1 MNKFAEIVKTHKA
14 EIVKGAVVIV
24 GSSAGL
30 AIGLGILDNLNPSY
44 GDLDSDVDT
53 TDTPETSDSTN
64 ETD

>member
-14 EIVKGAVVIV
+14 EIIKGAVVIV

-30 AIGLGILDNLNPSY
+30 AIGFGLLDRLGSSD
-44 GDLDSDVDT
+44 GTDLDVDT
-53 TDTPETSDSTN
+53 TDIPDTSDST